1 MKEGSSRGGTLVVLV
16 VALLVAGGLQ
26 LYAVA
31 GPAEGS
37 LKYLVI
43 GLSAIAMMVLLG
55 VIAWMLRA
63 NAV

>member
-1 MKEGSSRGGTLVVLV
+1 MELGPSGGRVLVLLV
-16 VALLVAGGLQ
+16 VALVGAGGLQ

-31 GPAEGS
+31 GLTDGS

-55 VIAWMLRA
+55 AIAWMLRA
-63 NAV
+63 DAV